1 MGIKLEYHP
10 HSQLCLE
17 GGASPLCT
25 NTNIT
30 VKSKINQLLDFSKQ
44 TEKIYDSFFKKNV
57 FPQNAWH
64 NVDAAPITFWVKYK
78 HFMRVREKNT
88 AK

>member
-1 MGIKLEYHP
+1 MGRNWNIIP
-10 HSQLCLE
+10 T
-17 GGASPLCT
+17 CT
-25 NTNIT
+25 HTNIT

-44 TEKIYDSFFKKNV
+44 TEKIYDLFFKKNV

-64 NVDAAPITFWVKYK
+64 NVDAANNILGQIQTFYESE
-78 HFMRVREKNT
+78 EKNT